1 MDEAL
6 RRRRLTLLLVPIA
19 CLVVATNIGNAF
31 FPTLSTNHP
40 LLLLALDARN
50 RNVILVANQLDAIPY
65 YLVGGLRL
73 LAADPLF
80 YLLGYWFG
88 ETALQW
94 VEARSGG
101 GGRFLRSMERFFA
114 KAAYPLVFLAP
125 NNYFCLFAGASRM
138 PPPAFFVLNVSGTVV
153 RLVAIRAVGDV
164 FDEPIDVVLGF
175 LQRHRWPLT
184 ALTITIV
191 AVQVALDRRKGTGEL
206 AALSEL
212 EDAVE
217 QDGAGPAEEPE
228 VPGRAGAAS
237 PDPGDRPVDGR

>member
-19 CLVVATNIGNAF
+19 CLVVATNVGNAF

-50 RNVILVANQLDAIPY
+50 RNVILVANQLDALPY

-80 YLLGYWFG
+80 YLLGYWYG
-88 ETALQW
+88 EPALQW
-94 VEARSGG
+94 VEARSGT
-101 GGRFLRSMERFFA
+101 GGRFLRAMERFFA

-138 PPPAFFVLNVSGTVV
+138 PPPAFLVLNVGGTVA
-153 RLVAIRAVGDV
+153 RLVAIRAVGDL
-164 FDEPIDVVLGF
+164 FDEPIDDVLDF
-175 LQRHRWPLT
+175 LQRYRWPLT
-184 ALTITIV
+184 ALTVTIV
-191 AVQVALDRRKGTGEL
+191 AVQVALDRRSGTGEL

-212 EDAVE
+212 GETVGQGGADPGE
-217 QDGAGPAEEPE
+217 GTDG
-228 VPGRAGAAS
+228 PGRAGAPAE
-237 PDPGDRPVDGR
+237 PCDGPLDGR